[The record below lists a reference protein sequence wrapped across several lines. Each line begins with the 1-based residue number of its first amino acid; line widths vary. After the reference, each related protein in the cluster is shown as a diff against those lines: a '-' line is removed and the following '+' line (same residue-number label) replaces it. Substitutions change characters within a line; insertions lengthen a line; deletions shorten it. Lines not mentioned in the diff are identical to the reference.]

1 MAYILSIGYEA
12 CKRSYKGSGSAD
24 VYAEKK
30 GTEIFGELGKKD
42 CGRNVAYKLAGKN
55 GNKKGVFRKKCGE
68 KFVHGVDPCKVSGKD
83 EEKEESSE
91 KRIINFIKGIFINK
105 EKNRGDYCKTEP
117 ERNYSEN
124 NKDRKSKENHIK
136 KGLFNMELFG
146 EIFMERKFFGFYEK
160 TGNRKHSYCKKE
172 RRKHNFC
179 KFVGWNFKERIKI
192 KVLGVSEGG
201 QHTAEVCR
209 NILQNKKI
217 CHILFSVSCL
227 KSKVL
232 SNVDSAHDNFEQIIY
247 SNIFSDL
254 AIEELA
260 EMCNRSL
267 TSFKKEFKRHFFMPP
282 HRWFIKQ
289 RLIQSRLLLIST
301 SKSISEI
308 GIECTFPNTSHFI
321 KLFKKQYGTTPA
333 IYRNTHCNM
342 DEIEMNAKESNSKE
356 PNKTQE
362 QIESMAI

>member
-1 MAYILSIGYEA
+1 MHDEA
-12 CKRSYKGSGSAD
+12 
-24 VYAEKK
+24 AEDMKM
-30 GTEIFGELGKKD
+30 TELIYLITSQRD
-42 CGRNVAYKLAGKN
+42 C
-55 GNKKGVFRKKCGE
+55 
-68 KFVHGVDPCKVSGKD
+68 
-83 EEKEESSE
+83 
-91 KRIINFIKGIFINK
+91 
-105 EKNRGDYCKTEP
+105 
-117 ERNYSEN
+117 
-124 NKDRKSKENHIK
+124 
-136 KGLFNMELFG
+136 
-146 EIFMERKFFGFYEK
+146 
-160 TGNRKHSYCKKE
+160 
-172 RRKHNFC
+172 
-179 KFVGWNFKERIKI
+179 
-192 KVLGVSEGG
+192 
-201 QHTAEVCR
+201 
-209 NILQNKKI
+209 
-217 CHILFSVSCL
+217 CL

-342 DEIEMNAKESNSKE
+342 DDIEMSAKESNSKE